1 MPFSTFL
8 SFFKAKQLTLLNS
21 AIALLTVFGT
31 QAFTFFAF
39 KCPCK
44 PALNLYYSLPFMGVP
59 ALVLMFLGYS
69 MNSLTWKLIMS
80 FRQGTYSKQKHSMA
94 NCKLICFI
102 FCRITGTAM
111 VAPITW
117 LSVTLLNGTFY
128 SCGFSEFL
136 SVDNWKD
143 FENIN
148 LADRR
153 DILSRLPC
161 AKMSIKEIGN
171 ISEIRNEATRIL
183 MFQSQVCGWGLIASV
198 AIIAFLSVCIP
209 RFFSPL
215 SFLHLTYWTE
225 YLENEDSLFQETVEK
240 HSRLYALKQIKKF
253 FGFIPEEKL
262 VQKIRLPSIEDWRMI
277 SGINVFSKME
287 NDACQYSLLHT
298 WASKSDNK
306 GLYVPVDDVVTKE

>member
-136 SVDNWKD
+136 SSNYY
-143 FENIN
+143 
-148 LADRR
+148 
-153 DILSRLPC
+153 RLLYNVLRL
-161 AKMSIKEIGN
+161 K
-171 ISEIRNEATRIL
+171 
-183 MFQSQVCGWGLIASV
+183 VCGWGLIASV